1 MLDIQVVPGQTTI
14 LTVDDQAIV
23 RLGLSR
29 LLESKG
35 FRCLQAESYDQAM
48 ELLEP
53 PGVDLV
59 LCDVHMPGKSGLELV
74 AALSGRI
81 PQVAFVMVSSADD
94 TDLAMECLEK
104 GAYSYVL
111 KPFKPRELFIQVE
124 SALRRRL
131 LELDYL
137 DRQRVLAE
145 KVKEQTAEIR
155 ESRDEI
161 SFRLLAAS
169 EQRDTETGSHIRR
182 IGLYAAEMARL
193 LGWDEEKVD
202 CIRAAA
208 PMHDIGK
215 IGVPDRILQKP
226 GQLDADEWVLMKD
239 HTTIGAKILQHSQ
252 VPFIRMGAKIAV
264 CHHEKWDGTGYPR
277 GLRSLQIPLEARITT
292 LVDIYDALSQRRCY
306 KEAWPE
312 EQVVA
317 FLVAHRGI
325 HLDPELTD
333 LFLGHL
339 PLFREIRESHPDE
352 QMSPMDG
359 DFLHPLMTDPEV
371 MN

>member
-1 MLDIQVVPGQTTI
+1 MLDIQVVPHQTTI
-14 LTVDDQAIV
+14 LTVDDQAMV

-29 LLESKG
+29 ILENKG
-35 FRCLQAESYDQAM
+35 FHCLQAESYDQAV
-48 ELLEP
+48 ELLETAA
-53 PGVDLV
+53 VDLV
-59 LCDVHMPGKSGLELV
+59 LCDVHMPGRSGLELV
-74 AALSGRI
+74 AAMASQI

-94 TDLAMECLEK
+94 TEVAMECLEK

-111 KPFKPRELFIQVE
+111 KPFKPREILIQVE
-124 SALRRRL
+124 GALRRRL
-131 LELDYL
+131 LELDYQ
-137 DRQRVLAE
+137 DRERVLAQ
-145 KVKEQTAEIR
+145 KVREQTAEIR

-193 LGWDEEKVD
+193 LGWDEERVD

-226 GQLDADEWVLMKD
+226 GELDADEWVLMRD
-239 HTTIGAKILQHSQ
+239 HTLIGAKILQHSQ

-292 LVDIYDALSQRRCY
+292 LVDIYDALSQRRVY

-312 EQVVA
+312 DRVVA
-317 FLVAHRGI
+317 FLTAKRGE

-333 LFLGHL
+333 LFLSHIHI
-339 PLFREIRESHPDE
+339 FREIRESHPDDRISNVE
-352 QMSPMDG
+352 R
-359 DFLHPLMTDPEV
+359 DFLHPL
-371 MN
+371 